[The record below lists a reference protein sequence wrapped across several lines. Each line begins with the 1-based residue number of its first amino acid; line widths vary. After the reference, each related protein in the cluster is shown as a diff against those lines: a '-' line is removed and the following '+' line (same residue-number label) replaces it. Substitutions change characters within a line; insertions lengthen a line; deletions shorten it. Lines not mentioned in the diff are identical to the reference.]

1 MSWRPA
7 TTPPPTDDLLGGIG
21 DEVRVGVDRW
31 SAGQIGL
38 LDLGVAA
45 GVVALAI
52 LASWLVRRV
61 ARRYGRQR
69 GGVGRSAVEA
79 IGQCVSIA
87 ILLFASALVLEILG
101 FGLGPIVVLVL
112 IVVFTALF
120 LRPIITNLSGGL
132 LLQVRGA
139 FNLGDE
145 VETHGVVGAVE
156 EITSRSVII
165 HTPDG
170 RRVHIENTEVLGSVL
185 TNLTTLGKRRSSHR
199 FNLRVSTAADLASI
213 VREAA
218 VVAGAVDGVIDEPP
232 PDALL
237 VGFDGAAIEIEVRF
251 WHAPQLSDEVTVC
264 DAVGWALLSFLDDLD
279 TQIADP
285 VIAITDGN
293 AMRDERR
300 SGFDQEDP

>member
-101 FGLGPIVVLVL
+101 FGLGPVVVLVL

-145 VETHGVVGAVE
+145 IETHGIVGVVE

-170 RRVHIENTEVLGSVL
+170 RRVHIENTEVLSNVL
-185 TNLTTLGKRRSSHR
+185 TNLTTLGQRRSSHR
-199 FNLRVSTAADLASI
+199 FNLRAAPGIDI
-213 VREAA
+213 AA
-218 VVAGAVDGVIDEPP
+218 VVQTAAAVVGTVDGVIDGLV
-232 PDALL
+232 PDAVL
-237 VGFDGAAIEIEVRF
+237 VGFDGSAIEIEVRF
-251 WHAPQLSDEVTVC
+251 WHGPRLADEVRVR
-264 DAVGWALLSFLDDLD
+264 DEVGWALLGYLDDLN
-279 TQIADP
+279 TPLADR
-285 VIAITDGN
+285 VIALTET
-293 AMRDERR
+293 ERHA
-300 SGFDQEDP
+300 Q